1 MTDIENQEMTPGQ
14 LVRVRS
20 RQYLIEEV
28 IPPTAAQGDTQ
39 VRLACPGRT
48 PRGLLGAGN

>member
-1 MTDIENQEMTPGQ
+1 MTFMTNTESQKLTPGQ

-28 IPPTAAQGDTQ
+28 ITPESSQGDTQ
-39 VRLACPGRT
+39 VRLACVEDD
-48 PRGLLGAGN
+48 A